1 MARKERKKNLCRH
14 MTSYGE
20 CTLTEE
26 PCVQGPCSRE
36 EPEEWVPVVRC
47 GVCAYT
53 RRPKT
58 PIAAKRGDVFRCD
71 NTKSPCYGRVTYG
84 DDFCSRGRRKED
96 V

>member
-1 MARKERKKNLCRH
+1 MTEREKLIEILGTKIH
-14 MTSYGE
+14 
-20 CTLTEE
+20 
-26 PCVQGPCSRE
+26 PRE
-36 EPEEWVPVVRC
+36 GVDPAAVVADFLLDNDVVPVVRC

-58 PIAAKRGDVFRCD
+58 PIAANRGDVFRCD

-96 V
+96 KP

>member
-1 MARKERKKNLCRH
+1 MAEREKLIEILSAKIH
-14 MTSYGE
+14 
-20 CTLTEE
+20 
-26 PCVQGPCSRE
+26 PRE
-36 EPEEWVPVVRC
+36 GVDPAAVVADFLLDNDVVPVVRC

-58 PIAAKRGDVFRCD
+58 PIAANRGDVFRCD

-96 V
+96 KP

>member
-1 MARKERKKNLCRH
+1 MTEREKLIEILGTKIH
-14 MTSYGE
+14 
-20 CTLTEE
+20 
-26 PCVQGPCSRE
+26 PRE
-36 EPEEWVPVVRC
+36 GVDPAAVVADFLLDNDVVPVVRC

-58 PIAAKRGDVFRCD
+58 PIAANRWDVFRCD

-96 V
+96 KP